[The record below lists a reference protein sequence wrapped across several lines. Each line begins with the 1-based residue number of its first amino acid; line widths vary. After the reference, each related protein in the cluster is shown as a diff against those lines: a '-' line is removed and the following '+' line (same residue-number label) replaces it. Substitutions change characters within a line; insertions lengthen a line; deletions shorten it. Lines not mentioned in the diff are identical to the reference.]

1 MKVLIVPNYA
11 REDAIES
18 ARRLE
23 RWLDEEGVDVA
34 WAHDKRLLPDAT
46 STPSSSSQRSSRRAL
61 SIASSRA

>member
-23 RWLDEEGVDVA
+23 QWLDGEGVAYAAVDGEMSDEERE
-34 WAHDKRLLPDAT
+34 WIQQL
-46 STPSSSSQRSSRRAL
+46 
-61 SIASSRA
+61 IE